1 MRKINKI
8 LSTCLC
14 LFILFSFIQCS
25 SKSASECKS
34 KKIQLLLED
43 IFQKKAYYPFI
54 GRVLPIDSSIKYD
67 EPIDSSKYFV
77 YLYSQNL
84 KIPNKEFYLH
94 WDVQLAPSYPDSVK
108 LREVNAPSKEYKYS
122 DNVGIELLEVNDDTT
137 KLKIYLSYGKYN
149 KALDEGTFFYSFDE
163 KNCKWSVLDSTI
175 SRY

>member
-84 KIPNKEFYLH
+84 KIPNKE
-94 WDVQLAPSYPDSVK
+94 LALLMPRGLTVLQTSVWQT
-108 LREVNAPSKEYKYS
+108 VAN
-122 DNVGIELLEVNDDTT
+122 
-137 KLKIYLSYGKYN
+137 
-149 KALDEGTFFYSFDE
+149 FFAGD
-163 KNCKWSVLDSTI
+163 
-175 SRY
+175 R

>member
-8 LSTCLC
+8 LNICIY
-14 LFILFSFIQCS
+14 LFIVFSFIQCS
-25 SKSASECKS
+25 IKTSSKCESN
-34 KKIQLLLED
+34 KIQLLLED
-43 IFQKKAYYPFI
+43 IFKKKAYYPVI
-54 GRVLPIDSSIKYD
+54 RRVSPIDSSIKYD

-94 WDVQLAPSYPDSVK
+94 WGIQLAPSYPDSVK
-108 LREVNAPSKEYKYS
+108 LREVNTPSKEYKYS

-149 KALDEGTFFYSFDE
+149 KALDEGTFSYSFDE
-163 KNCKWSVLDSTI
+163 INCKWTVLDSTI
-175 SRY
+175 LRY